1 MKLTII
7 IPILN
12 EEKRLGDC
20 IMYIKSQTV
29 KPEVIFVDGGSKDGT
44 VKVVR
49 KAMERNKNFRLLFE
63 KGAKRSVANASNTG
77 WKEATGEILLV
88 TGVDV
93 AIEPDFTKKIV
104 REFEKHPTANL
115 IRFGCDPMPPKKFKS
130 PIEKA
135 MFYKDERG
143 GGGLLVFRTRISKTA
158 GMYDSGLGFGDDKN
172 FWAKV
177 RAKEKELKVNTTVKY
192 SKSATL
198 DLKGIAMRYIWYG
211 RTIPKYLK
219 GNKDNRTL
227 YRAVLAAI
235 FVALVLTFWIHPYLA
250 YLLLLF
256 ILAPVARG
264 VAFGIRLYKMFKV
277 KSPIFVLPLTETL
290 GFFFVGIGVF
300 KYLLGDRTVGR

>member
-1 MKLTII
+1 MKLTIV
-7 IPILN
+7 IPVYN
-12 EEKRLGDC
+12 EETRVPEC
-20 IMYIKSQTV
+20 IKYLESQTV
-29 KPEVIFVDGGSKDGT
+29 KPEVIFVDGGSTDGT
-44 VKVVR
+44 VKIIR
-49 KAMERNKNFRLLFE
+49 ESMKRNKNFRLLFE
-63 KGAKRSVANASNTG
+63 KGTKRSVANASNIG
-77 WKEATGEILLV
+77 WKAANGEILLI
-88 TGVDV
+88 TGVDM

-104 REFEKHPTANL
+104 TEFEKHPDANL

-130 PIEKA
+130 PVEKA

-143 GGGLLVFRTRISKTA
+143 GGGLLVFRTRISKTV
-158 GMYDSGLGFGDDKN
+158 GMYDPGLGFGDDKN
-172 FWAKV
+172 FWARV
-177 RAKEKELKVNTTVKY
+177 RAKEKEIKVATKVRY

-198 DLKGIAMRYIWYG
+198 NLKGIAMRYMWYG

-264 VAFGIRLYKMFKV
+264 VAFGIRLYKIFKV

-290 GFFFVGIGVF
+290 GFFFVGLGVF
-300 KYLLGDRTVGR
+300 KYLLGDRTIGR